1 MKYVVIAEPVSLC
14 AGKAPTRRKQMTDG
28 TNKALEVL
36 GNRIAELERNL
47 EWRESEIRTLKKDA
61 EENTSHIIRLY
72 AENSRLDKEL
82 DALKNSTA
90 KA

>member
-1 MKYVVIAEPVSLC
+1 
-14 AGKAPTRRKQMTDG
+14 MTDG

-61 EENTSHIIRLY
+61 EANTSQISRLL
-72 AENSRLDKEL
+72 AEKEKLDKEL
-82 DALKNSTA
+82 DALKNMTSQA
-90 KA
+90 